1 MIPSVAPLKLPEIVP
16 FTNTNLNNTSRG
28 KQIPIPPPGKEL
40 VIPPTATIAG
50 GLSSKL
56 FIEYIKE
63 NQNKKKLKKQ
73 KGSSGCSGLFCP
85 NIYLYG
91 HYRVEEK
98 MKSFVL
104 HSGKFHKFPII
115 KSS

>member
-1 MIPSVAPLKLPEIVP
+1 MEENGGNVESEDELEENQNNSMMTPSVAPPKLPEIVP

-50 GLSSKL
+50 GSSSKI

-63 NQNKKKLKKQ
+63 NQNKKKLK
-73 KGSSGCSGLFCP
+73 
-85 NIYLYG
+85 
-91 HYRVEEK
+91 
-98 MKSFVL
+98 
-104 HSGKFHKFPII
+104 
-115 KSS
+115 